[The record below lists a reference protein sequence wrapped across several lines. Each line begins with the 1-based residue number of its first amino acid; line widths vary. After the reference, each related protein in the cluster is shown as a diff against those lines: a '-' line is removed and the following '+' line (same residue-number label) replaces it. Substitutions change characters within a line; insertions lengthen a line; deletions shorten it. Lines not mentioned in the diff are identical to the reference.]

1 MITSRGGTDLD
12 ASWPVAI
19 RRSTFARALVLTAV
33 LAAMGLGMSTGALAR
48 PAGDDAVQE
57 LLRRG
62 ERASHDTVGTIEA
75 QELFRRGER
84 ALQDQ
89 AGPGMPAKATVPV
102 PPVEP
107 SRQLSWRIPAL
118 GVLTGALALLGGL
131 TLLVARRMSAKTRP
145 LQAA

>member
-1 MITSRGGTDLD
+1 MITSRGGTDRD

-48 PAGDDAVQE
+48 PAGDD
-57 LLRRG
+57 G
-62 ERASHDTVGTIEA
+62 A

-84 ALQDQ
+84 ALHDQ
-89 AGPGMPAKATVPV
+89 AGIGTPAKATVPM

-107 SRQLSWRIPAL
+107 SRLLSWRIPAL
-118 GVLTGALALLGGL
+118 GVLTRALALLGGL
-131 TLLVARRMSAKTRP
+131 TLLAARRMRAKT
-145 LQAA
+145 

>member
-1 MITSRGGTDLD
+1 MTT
-12 ASWPVAI
+12 
-19 RRSTFARALVLTAV
+19 V
-33 LAAMGLGMSTGALAR
+33 LAAMGLGMSAGALAR
-48 PAGDDAVQE
+48 PAGDDGV
-57 LLRRG
+57 
-62 ERASHDTVGTIEA
+62 

-89 AGPGMPAKATVPV
+89 AGTGTPTKATVPV

-131 TLLVARRMSAKTRP
+131 TLLVARRMRAKTRP